1 MAMVCK
7 DRAMGGVVESGRSS
21 SGGSRGGGGSG
32 GGGEVRAV
40 SGGGRR
46 DRVAVLVRDGMLPIE
61 VGIVHRIFGEARSAG
76 GEPLYE
82 LVTCAL
88 APGEVRT
95 DTDFTVNVA
104 HGPKALAAADTVV
117 VPASGADYG
126 WGEGGSAGRL
136 SPAMAAALGRIRPGT
151 RIASICTGAFVL
163 AAAGL
168 LDGRRAT
175 THWRS
180 VEDFRQLFPAVELD
194 ADVLYTDEGEV
205 LTAAGVASG
214 IDLCLHMVRC
224 DHGAAVAND
233 VARRTVVPPHREGG
247 QAQYIRRPV
256 PEPRESSTGAARA
269 WALEHL
275 DRPLSLRELAARES
289 MSVRTFTRRF
299 RDEVGVSPL
308 QWLTR
313 QRIERARQLLEETE
327 LTVDRIAEQA
337 GFGTAASLRMH
348 LQAVL
353 GVSPRAYRRTFRG
366 LGGADGSGD

>member
-7 DRAMGGVVESGRSS
+7 DRAMGGAMESGRRSG
-21 SGGSRGGGGSG
+21 GGSRGGGGSSG
-32 GGGEVRAV
+32 GGKVRAV
-40 SGGGRR
+40 PGGGRR
-46 DRVAVLVRDGMLPIE
+46 HRVAVLVRDGMLPIE

-76 GEPLYE
+76 GERLYE

-88 APGEVRT
+88 EPGEVRT

-104 HGPKALAAADTVV
+104 HGPQALAAADTVV

-126 WGEGGSAGRL
+126 WGEGGSTGRL

-256 PEPRESSTGAARA
+256 PEPRESSTGVARA

-308 QWLTR
+308 QWLTQ

-327 LTVDRIAEQA
+327 LTVDRIAAEA

-348 LQAVL
+348 LQAAL

-366 LGGADGSGD
+366 LGGADEGGA